1 MIHMMNHFVTI
12 IPTVLRTCFKC
23 DNGMC
28 IPIEGR
34 CDGYP
39 TCSDGTD
46 ELDCS
51 CEEISEAVGIISY
64 SVHMGRRS
72 EKCWRISVPFE
83 KYLILTTNVTDCNE
97 ANITLKLE
105 EPDKKFS
112 KVCPRQDSEKT
123 RTFVIFGDVEI
134 RYKRR
139 GTFFYSRE
147 DYFNSF
153 KITYKIVDF
162 LCRRQD
168 AYKCSETTCVAK
180 AKRCDGI
187 RHCPN
192 GKDEQNCV
200 RKILEVPGL
209 KTSRS
214 LGLEWLKRQRN
225 PAGGWG
231 RNTHR
236 AITTLHL
243 AQATNFNDSTLDED
257 ITAKQL
263 ELQLSTAI
271 LRNGTDP
278 VTPTQLAIYIN
289 ALLVICHDPENFY
302 GFNLIRELENQI
314 EYSDTTTN
322 PFPYLALCNAKKI
335 CRMKQSLN

>member
-1 MIHMMNHFVTI
+1 MFI
-12 IPTVLRTCFKC
+12 C

-46 ELDCS
+46 ELDCG
-51 CEEISEAVGIISY
+51 CEEISEAVGNISY

-72 EKCWRISVPFE
+72 EKCWRISVPSE
-83 KYLILTTNVTDCNE
+83 KYLILTTHVTDCNE

-112 KVCPRQDSEKT
+112 KVCPRQDSEET
-123 RTFVIFGDVEI
+123 RTFEIF
-134 RYKRR
+134 
-139 GTFFYSRE
+139 
-147 DYFNSF
+147 
-153 KITYKIVDF
+153 VDF
-162 LCRRQD
+162 LCKRQD
-168 AYKCSETTCVAK
+168 AYKCSETTCVTK
-180 AKRCDGI
+180 GKRCDGKWD
-187 RHCPN
+187 CPR
-192 GKDEQNCV
+192 GEDEQYCV

-225 PAGGWG
+225 PAGDWG

-236 AITTLHL
+236 AIATLHL
-243 AQATNFNDSTLDED
+243 AQATNFDDSTLDED

-263 ELQLSTAI
+263 QLQLSTAI
-271 LRNGTDP
+271 LRNGTDAF
-278 VTPTQLAIYIN
+278 TPTQLAMYIN

-302 GFNLIRELENQI
+302 GFNLVQELENQV
-314 EYSDTTTN
+314 EHSNTTTN
-322 PFPYLALCNAKKI
+322 PFPYLALCNAKRDLPDEAVVKLVQI
-335 CRMKQSLN
+335 LEARRTTAFS